1 MIPSIHNFC
10 LQSCEFLCCIVIN
23 FNWLIKSFCNK
34 SSSVLPEQSTSVASE
49 RVFSTSG
56 DILSAE
62 RSCLDEDALDAM
74 IFLKKNATG
83 TSVFYI
89 WFWMKYFTWCGKHSP
104 RSKRLLHLSIIKSK
118 PCLLCVF
125 CVYSISYDISNIDQ
139 FVSIQISYRS
149 FWTIHSPSARF
160 RGPIDGDSKRS
171 LLLFSRTSNQ
181 LRMRIAVILI
191 LRMRS
196 YWNGEFSFEFD
207 TILNILTHLSVFRR
221 CAV

>member
-1 MIPSIHNFC
+1 MIPSIYNFC

-56 DILSAE
+56 VILSAE

-104 RSKRLLHLSIIKSK
+104 RSKLLLHLSITSSEIKVQTMFILCFL
-118 PCLLCVF
+118 CLF
-125 CVYSISYDISNIDQ
+125 NI
-139 FVSIQISYRS
+139 VWYIEYRS
-149 FWTIHSPSARF
+149 FC
-160 RGPIDGDSKRS
+160 IDTNIVS
-171 LLLFSRTSNQ
+171 
-181 LRMRIAVILI
+181 I
-191 LRMRS
+191 
-196 YWNGEFSFEFD
+196 
-207 TILNILTHLSVFRR
+207 ILNDT
-221 CAV
+221 